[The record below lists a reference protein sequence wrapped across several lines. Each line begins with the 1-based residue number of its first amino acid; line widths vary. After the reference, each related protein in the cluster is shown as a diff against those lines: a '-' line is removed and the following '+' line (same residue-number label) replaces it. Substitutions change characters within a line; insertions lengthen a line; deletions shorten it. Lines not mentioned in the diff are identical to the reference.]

1 MLFQLFIL
9 FGTALLG
16 QVISGLLPFP
26 FPGTTIAALILFL
39 LLEFN
44 IVKLDQLKD
53 VIHLS
58 NKYLAFVFIPA
69 GVAIMEYF
77 LEFSPVV
84 WLKIFFVVILSTG
97 ATMIVTGKVSD
108 GMIALKKKRDGGE
121 KDA

>member
-1 MLFQLFIL
+1 MLFQLFVL

-16 QVISGLLPFP
+16 QMISGLLPFP
-26 FPGTTIAALILFL
+26 FPGTIIAALIIFL

-53 VIHLS
+53 VVHLS

-69 GVAIMEYF
+69 GVTIMEYF
-77 LEFSPVV
+77 LEFSLVV
-84 WLKIFFVVILSTG
+84 WVKIFFVVVISTG
-97 ATMIVTGKVSD
+97 ATMMVTGKVSD
-108 GMIALKKKRDGGE
+108 GIIALQEKKSGGK